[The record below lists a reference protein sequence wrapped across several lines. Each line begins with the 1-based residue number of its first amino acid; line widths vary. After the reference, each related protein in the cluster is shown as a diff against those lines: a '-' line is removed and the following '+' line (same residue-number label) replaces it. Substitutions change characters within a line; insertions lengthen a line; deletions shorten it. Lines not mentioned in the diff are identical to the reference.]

1 MNRVNVLLLMVLMA
15 SCLYLVRV
23 SYESRRLYAEVD
35 RAQDRQR
42 QLETEFG
49 RLQTER
55 QAQATPSRVEAT
67 AREKLGMRSATPAIT
82 QYVGV
87 PAGRSAAAA
96 PSASASAVSR

>member
-15 SCLYLVRV
+15 SCLYLVHV
-23 SYESRRLYAEVD
+23 SYESRRLYAAVD
-35 RAQDRQR
+35 RAQGQQR

-87 PAGRSAAAA
+87 PAVRSAAA

>member
-1 MNRVNVLLLMVLMA
+1 MSRVNVLLLMVLMA
-15 SCLYLVRV
+15 SALYLVRV

-55 QAQATPSRVEAT
+55 QAQATPSRVEGT
-67 AREKLGMRSATPAIT
+67 AREKLGMRTATPAIT
-82 QYVGV
+82 QYVAL
-87 PAGRSAAAA
+87 PAAKSASAAA
-96 PSASASAVSR
+96 VTR

>member
-1 MNRVNVLLLMVLMA
+1 
-15 SCLYLVRV
+15 VRV
-23 SYESRRLYAEVD
+23 SYESRRLFAQLD
-35 RAQDRQR
+35 REQSQQR
-42 QLETEFG
+42 RLETEFG

-55 QAQATPSRVEAT
+55 QAQATPSRVEKT

-87 PAGRSAAAA
+87 SAGRSAAAA

>member
-1 MNRVNVLLLMVLMA
+1 M
-15 SCLYLVRV
+15 
-23 SYESRRLYAEVD
+23 YESRRLFTEVD
-35 RAQDRQR
+35 RAQARQR

-67 AREKLGMRSATPAIT
+67 AREKLGMRTATPAIT

-87 PAGRSAAAA
+87 MAAQPASAAAV
-96 PSASASAVSR
+96 PR

>member
-1 MNRVNVLLLMVLMA
+1 MSRLNVLLLAVLLA

-23 SYESRRLYAEVD
+23 AYESRRLFTEVD
-35 RAQDRQR
+35 RAQGRQR

-67 AREKLGMRSATPAIT
+67 AREKLGMRTATPAIT

-87 PAGRSAAAA
+87 MAAQPASAAAV
-96 PSASASAVSR
+96 PR

>member
-35 RAQDRQR
+35 RAQGQQR

-67 AREKLGMRSATPAIT
+67 AREKLGMRTPAIT
-82 QYVGV
+82 QYVAA
-87 PAGRSAAAA
+87 PAKPASAAV
-96 PSASASAVSR
+96 VSR